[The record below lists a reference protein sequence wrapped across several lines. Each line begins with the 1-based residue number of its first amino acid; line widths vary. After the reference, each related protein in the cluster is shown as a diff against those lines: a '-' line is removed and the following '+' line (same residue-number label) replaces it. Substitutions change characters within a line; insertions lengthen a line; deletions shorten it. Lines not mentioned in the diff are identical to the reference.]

1 MHVVMAETQTI
12 TLPDGRTLSYGIYGD
27 PAASFTI
34 FYFHGF
40 PASHHE
46 AAVFEFCDAAHAK
59 NIRIIASDRPGMGL
73 STFQPARAITDWPA
87 DVLSLADHE
96 VIRADK
102 FAVLGTSGGSPY
114 VLACCAAI
122 PDTRLKA
129 AGIISGLYPVSLGLK
144 GMLMEPRVLLWLAPW
159 ATTLVEKVLDWNIG
173 SPARDES
180 HPDKLEKLMDDSM
193 CQRPEPDK
201 RAWEEDEGGLRKMLV
216 ASVRHA
222 LQNGGAKGA
231 AWEARLFGSP
241 WGFELADVKMGE
253 GKLVLWHADKD
264 VNSPL
269 AMAEKA
275 HALLQGSELRL
286 GPGEAHMSL
295 LLHKAQEVLDTLKER
310 AA

>member
-1 MHVVMAETQTI
+1 MAETQTI
-12 TLPDGRTLSYGIYGD
+12 TLPDGRTLSYGIYGAPT
-27 PAASFTI
+27 PAASLTI

-46 AAVFEFCDAAHAK
+46 AAAFGDAARAR
-59 NIRIIASDRPGMGL
+59 NIRIIAPDRPGMGL
-73 STFQPARAITDWPA
+73 STFQPARAITDWSA
-87 DVLSLADHE
+87 DVLFLADHAA
-96 VIRADK
+96 IRADT
-102 FAVLGTSGGSPY
+102 FAVLGISGGSPY

-144 GMLMEPRVLLWLAPW
+144 GMLMEPRLLLWLAPW
-159 ATTLVEKVLDWNIG
+159 ATTLVEKVLDWGIV
-173 SPARDES
+173 SSARDETD
-180 HPDKLEKLMDDSM
+180 PDKLERLMNDSM
-193 CQRPEPDK
+193 RERPEPDK
-201 RAWEEDEGGLRKMLV
+201 RAWEEDEGGLREMLV

-222 LQNGGAKGA
+222 FQDGGAKGA

-253 GKLVLWHADKD
+253 GKLVLWHGDKD
-264 VNSPL
+264 LNSPL

-286 GPGEAHMSL
+286 GRGEAHMSL
-295 LLHKAQEVLDTLKER
+295 LLHKLQEALDTLKEGV
-310 AA
+310 A